1 MPLILD
7 RGLRR
12 SLLKK
17 SSKYRRKAV
26 RAAFAATRVVRDE
39 EAAWELFV
47 RPLHRGRGAGVS
59 HRTKE
64 GFAMSG
70 SDDEVL
76 IVGEIRAGGDPAS
89 GDERAAKRPRNGAD
103 LGGAPSA
110 NNQPRSAPPSKTRPS
125 IAEMKR
131 ALDAAGVTHS
141 GMERGEL
148 EAEFERV
155 QSSFSDPPLFR
166 LLTTDPADL
175 NPNTS
180 GNAGCVSLR
189 DIVSGPV
196 RWCVVMNFMIDLPW
210 LLSPDGCPELLRIP
224 KVVWIGDERSSPTPN
239 DPEFLRLK
247 GERDWT
253 VVNPPCPKFGT
264 HHTKCFILVYDTGV
278 RVCVHTANLIHGDV
292 RKRTNAAWCQD
303 FPNKSAAHLGRSSEF
318 ERDLG
323 RYLATLG
330 WKDETCALP
339 GAGGD
344 VVVGPSAMSR
354 FDFSGAG
361 AKLIAS
367 VPGRWVGSA
376 MMNYGHTSVRHALA
390 GMTFPGV
397 FKRAPVV
404 CQFTSVGATTEKW
417 MGEMARSFGA
427 GATETDDTNEWPGGP
442 SLGDG
447 ELRLVWPTMGEVR
460 GSNLGYVTGGSIPGA
475 TDKISREHVR
485 RRLHR
490 WRGGGDETTK
500 EGTKLLDHPPAST
513 DPTGRGR
520 VMPHVKTFARY
531 APNAPHDLA
540 WVIVGSHNLSGAA
553 WGRLEK
559 NETQIAIL
567 SYELGVLLSP
577 RSIGKTRVAAPF
589 TCTPGAVSHRGEVVP
604 RCLCLANARP
614 PRPGEVD
621 GATSGGVRI
630 SAASDDGPGD
640 SPPGDS
646 REFVAFAPLPYRVPP
661 VPYAPSDAPWA
672 VDAWDETPDKYGRV
686 MRGGIADRFNAS

>member
-1 MPLILD
+1 M
-7 RGLRR
+7 
-12 SLLKK
+12 
-17 SSKYRRKAV
+17 Y
-26 RAAFAATRVVRDE
+26 
-39 EAAWELFV
+39 
-47 RPLHRGRGAGVS
+47 
-59 HRTKE
+59 
-64 GFAMSG
+64 
-70 SDDEVL
+70 
-76 IVGEIRAGGDPAS
+76 
-89 GDERAAKRPRNGAD
+89 KR
-103 LGGAPSA
+103 
-110 NNQPRSAPPSKTRPS
+110 Q
-125 IAEMKR
+125 
-131 ALDAAGVTHS
+131 
-141 GMERGEL
+141 
-148 EAEFERV
+148 
-155 QSSFSDPPLFR
+155 
-166 LLTTDPADL
+166 
-175 NPNTS
+175 
-180 GNAGCVSLR
+180 
-189 DIVSGPV
+189 
-196 RWCVVMNFMIDLPW
+196 
-210 LLSPDGCPELLRIP
+210 
-224 KVVWIGDERSSPTPN
+224 
-239 DPEFLRLK
+239 
-247 GERDWT
+247 
-253 VVNPPCPKFGT
+253 
-264 HHTKCFILVYDTGV
+264 
-278 RVCVHTANLIHGDV
+278 V

-303 FPNKSAAHLGRSSEF
+303 FPSKSAAHLGRTSEF

-376 MMNYGHTSVRHALA
+376 MMNYGHTSLRHALA

-427 GATETDDTNEWPGGP
+427 GATETDDANEWPGGP

>member
-1 MPLILD
+1 
-7 RGLRR
+7 
-12 SLLKK
+12 
-17 SSKYRRKAV
+17 
-26 RAAFAATRVVRDE
+26 
-39 EAAWELFV
+39 
-47 RPLHRGRGAGVS
+47 
-59 HRTKE
+59 
-64 GFAMSG
+64 MSG

-76 IVGEIRAGGDPAS
+76 IVGETRAGGDPAS
-89 GDERAAKRPRNGAD
+89 GDDRAAKRPRVGAD

-110 NNQPRSAPPSKTRPS
+110 NNQPRSVPPDPKTRPS

-224 KVVWIGDERSSPTPN
+224 KVVWIGDERSSPTPR

-303 FPNKSAAHLGRSSEF
+303 FPNKSAAHLGRASEF

-427 GATETDDTNEWPGGP
+427 GATETDDANEWPGGP
-442 SLGDG
+442 CLGDG
-447 ELRLVWPTMGEVR
+447 DLRLVWPTMGEVR
-460 GSNLGYVTGGSIPGA
+460 RSNLGYVTGGSIPGA

-490 WRGGGDETTK
+490 WRGDVGATR
-500 EGTKLLDHPPAST
+500 GTKPLDHPPAST

>member
-1 MPLILD
+1 MMGTFHASPPQ
-7 RGLRR
+7 REVRR
-12 SLLKK
+12 SV
-17 SSKYRRKAV
+17 SSK
-26 RAAFAATRVVRDE
+26 
-39 EAAWELFV
+39 
-47 RPLHRGRGAGVS
+47 
-59 HRTKE
+59 E
-64 GFAMSG
+64 GSAMSG
-70 SDDEVL
+70 SNDEVL
-76 IVGEIRAGGDPAS
+76 IVGETRAGGDPAS
-89 GDERAAKRPRNGAD
+89 GDDRAAKRPRNGAD
-103 LGGAPSA
+103 LGGAPSIA
-110 NNQPRSAPPSKTRPS
+110 NNQPRSVPPSKTRPS

-427 GATETDDTNEWPGGP
+427 GATETDDANEWPGGP

>member
-1 MPLILD
+1 
-7 RGLRR
+7 
-12 SLLKK
+12 
-17 SSKYRRKAV
+17 
-26 RAAFAATRVVRDE
+26 
-39 EAAWELFV
+39 
-47 RPLHRGRGAGVS
+47 
-59 HRTKE
+59 
-64 GFAMSG
+64 MSG

-76 IVGEIRAGGDPAS
+76 IVGETRAGGDPAS
-89 GDERAAKRPRNGAD
+89 GDERAAKRPRVGAD

-110 NNQPRSAPPSKTRPS
+110 NNQPRSVPPSKTRPS

-224 KVVWIGDERSSPTPN
+224 KVVWIGDERSSPTPR

-247 GERDWT
+247 GARDWT

-427 GATETDDTNEWPGGP
+427 GATETDDANDWPGAP

-490 WRGGGDETTK
+490 WRGDVGATR
-500 EGTKLLDHPPAST
+500 GTKPLDHPPAST

>member
-1 MPLILD
+1 
-7 RGLRR
+7 
-12 SLLKK
+12 
-17 SSKYRRKAV
+17 
-26 RAAFAATRVVRDE
+26 
-39 EAAWELFV
+39 
-47 RPLHRGRGAGVS
+47 
-59 HRTKE
+59 
-64 GFAMSG
+64 MSG

-76 IVGEIRAGGDPAS
+76 IVRETRAGGDPAS
-89 GDERAAKRPRNGAD
+89 GDDRAAKRPRNGAD
-103 LGGAPSA
+103 LEGAPSA
-110 NNQPRSAPPSKTRPS
+110 NKQPRSVPPSKTRPS

-224 KVVWIGDERSSPTPN
+224 KVVWIGDERSSPTPR

-247 GERDWT
+247 GARDWT

-278 RVCVHTANLIHGDV
+278 RVCVHTANLIHGDI

-303 FPNKSAAHLGRSSEF
+303 FPNKSAADLGRKSEF

-339 GAGGD
+339 GTNGGAR

-354 FDFSGAG
+354 FDFSDAG
-361 AKLIAS
+361 AKLISS

-376 MMNYGHTSVRHALA
+376 MRDYGHASVRHALA
-390 GMTFPGV
+390 GMTFPAE

-427 GATETDDTNEWPGGP
+427 GAAGSDDAIEKLKFESSFGKSSGNPFSTAAEKGVP

-447 ELRLVWPTMGEVR
+447 ELKLVWPTMGEVR
-460 GSNLGYVTGGSIPGA
+460 GSNLGYATGGSIPGA

-490 WRGGGDETTK
+490 WRGAAFGS
-500 EGTKLLDHPPAST
+500 EGSKLPHPPAPA
-513 DPTGRGR
+513 DPAGRGR

-531 APNAPHDLA
+531 APGAPHDLA

-577 RSIGKTRVAAPF
+577 RFIGKNRASAPF
-589 TCTPGAVSHRGEVVP
+589 TCTPGAVSHRGESVP

-614 PRPGEVD
+614 
-621 GATSGGVRI
+621 ATSVVGTSKVRI
-630 SAASDDGPGD
+630 SARGD
-640 SPPGDS
+640 SLPGAG
-646 REFVAFAPLPYRVPP
+646 EFVAFAPLPYRVPP
-661 VPYAPSDAPWA
+661 VPYAPSDKPWA
-672 VDAWDETPDKYGRV
+672 VDAWDETPDTYGRV
-686 MRGGIADRFNAS
+686 MRGGIADRFDASGTF

>member
-1 MPLILD
+1 M
-7 RGLRR
+7 
-12 SLLKK
+12 
-17 SSKYRRKAV
+17 
-26 RAAFAATRVVRDE
+26 
-39 EAAWELFV
+39 
-47 RPLHRGRGAGVS
+47 
-59 HRTKE
+59 
-64 GFAMSG
+64 
-70 SDDEVL
+70 
-76 IVGEIRAGGDPAS
+76 
-89 GDERAAKRPRNGAD
+89 
-103 LGGAPSA
+103 
-110 NNQPRSAPPSKTRPS
+110 
-125 IAEMKR
+125 
-131 ALDAAGVTHS
+131 
-141 GMERGEL
+141 
-148 EAEFERV
+148 
-155 QSSFSDPPLFR
+155 
-166 LLTTDPADL
+166 
-175 NPNTS
+175 
-180 GNAGCVSLR
+180 
-189 DIVSGPV
+189 
-196 RWCVVMNFMIDLPW
+196 
-210 LLSPDGCPELLRIP
+210 
-224 KVVWIGDERSSPTPN
+224 
-239 DPEFLRLK
+239 
-247 GERDWT
+247 
-253 VVNPPCPKFGT
+253 
-264 HHTKCFILVYDTGV
+264 YDTGV

-303 FPNKSAAHLGRSSEF
+303 FPNKSAADLGRKSEF

-376 MMNYGHTSVRHALA
+376 MMRDYGHTGVRHALA
-390 GMTFPGV
+390 GMTFPAK

-427 GATETDDTNEWPGGP
+427 GAAGSDDAIEKLKFESSFGKSSGNPFSTAAEKGVP

-447 ELRLVWPTMGEVR
+447 ELKLVWPTMGEVR
-460 GSNLGYVTGGSIPGA
+460 GSNLGYATGGSIPGA

-490 WRGGGDETTK
+490 WREQYSSDETRP
-500 EGTKLLDHPPAST
+500 TKLPDPPAST

-531 APNAPHDLA
+531 APGAPHDLA

-577 RSIGKTRVAAPF
+577 RLIGETRVSAPF
-589 TCTPGAVSHRGEVVP
+589 TCTPGAVSHRGEAVP

-614 PRPGEVD
+614 
-621 GATSGGVRI
+621 ATSDGGRRRRSHI
-630 SAASDDGPGD
+630 
-640 SPPGDS
+640 
-646 REFVAFAPLPYRVPP
+646 
-661 VPYAPSDAPWA
+661 
-672 VDAWDETPDKYGRV
+672 
-686 MRGGIADRFNAS
+686 GGERRRARRLTAR

>member
-1 MPLILD
+1 M
-7 RGLRR
+7 
-12 SLLKK
+12 
-17 SSKYRRKAV
+17 
-26 RAAFAATRVVRDE
+26 
-39 EAAWELFV
+39 
-47 RPLHRGRGAGVS
+47 
-59 HRTKE
+59 
-64 GFAMSG
+64 
-70 SDDEVL
+70 
-76 IVGEIRAGGDPAS
+76 
-89 GDERAAKRPRNGAD
+89 
-103 LGGAPSA
+103 
-110 NNQPRSAPPSKTRPS
+110 
-125 IAEMKR
+125 
-131 ALDAAGVTHS
+131 
-141 GMERGEL
+141 
-148 EAEFERV
+148 
-155 QSSFSDPPLFR
+155 
-166 LLTTDPADL
+166 
-175 NPNTS
+175 
-180 GNAGCVSLR
+180 
-189 DIVSGPV
+189 
-196 RWCVVMNFMIDLPW
+196 
-210 LLSPDGCPELLRIP
+210 
-224 KVVWIGDERSSPTPN
+224 
-239 DPEFLRLK
+239 
-247 GERDWT
+247 
-253 VVNPPCPKFGT
+253 
-264 HHTKCFILVYDTGV
+264 
-278 RVCVHTANLIHGDV
+278 
-292 RKRTNAAWCQD
+292 
-303 FPNKSAAHLGRSSEF
+303 
-318 ERDLG
+318 
-323 RYLATLG
+323 
-330 WKDETCALP
+330 
-339 GAGGD
+339 
-344 VVVGPSAMSR
+344 
-354 FDFSGAG
+354 
-361 AKLIAS
+361 IAS

-427 GATETDDTNEWPGGP
+427 GATETDDANDWPGGP

-490 WRGGGDETTK
+490 WRGDVGATR
-500 EGTKLLDHPPAST
+500 GTKPLDHPPAST

-646 REFVAFAPLPYRVPP
+646 RGFVAFAPLPYRVPP

>member
-1 MPLILD
+1 
-7 RGLRR
+7 
-12 SLLKK
+12 
-17 SSKYRRKAV
+17 
-26 RAAFAATRVVRDE
+26 
-39 EAAWELFV
+39 
-47 RPLHRGRGAGVS
+47 
-59 HRTKE
+59 
-64 GFAMSG
+64 MSG

-76 IVGEIRAGGDPAS
+76 IVGETRAGDDPAS
-89 GDERAAKRPRNGAD
+89 GDDRAAKRPRNGAD

-110 NNQPRSAPPSKTRPS
+110 NNQLRSVPPSKTRPS

-131 ALDAAGVTHS
+131 VLDAAGVTHS

-180 GNAGCVSLR
+180 GNAGCVSLS

-224 KVVWIGDERSSPTPN
+224 KVVWIGDVRSSPTPR

-247 GERDWT
+247 GARDWT

-278 RVCVHTANLIHGDV
+278 RVCVHTANLIHGDI

-303 FPNKSAAHLGRSSEF
+303 FPNKSAADLGRKSEF

-339 GAGGD
+339 GTNGGAR

-354 FDFSGAG
+354 FDFSDAG
-361 AKLIAS
+361 AKLISS

-376 MMNYGHTSVRHALA
+376 MRDYGHAAVRHALA
-390 GMTFPGV
+390 GMTFPAE

-427 GATETDDTNEWPGGP
+427 GATESDDAIEKLKFESSRRAGVPFSPAPGGP

-447 ELRLVWPTMGEVR
+447 ELKLVWPTMGEVR
-460 GSNLGYVTGGSIPGA
+460 GSNLGYATGGSIPGA

-490 WRGGGDETTK
+490 WRGAGEK
-500 EGTKLLDHPPAST
+500 AEGTKLPHPPAPA
-513 DPTGRGR
+513 DPAGRGR

-531 APNAPHDLA
+531 APGAPHDLA

-577 RSIGKTRVAAPF
+577 RFIGKTRASAPF
-589 TCTPGAVSHRGEVVP
+589 TCTPGAVSHRGESVP

-614 PRPGEVD
+614 AGGVN
-621 GATSGGVRI
+621 GATSVRI
-630 SAASDDGPGD
+630 SAYRD
-640 SPPGDS
+640 SPPGAG
-646 REFVAFAPLPYRVPP
+646 EFVAFAPLPYRVPP
-661 VPYAPSDAPWA
+661 VPYAPSDKPWA
-672 VDAWDETPDKYGRV
+672 VDAWDETPDKHGRV
-686 MRGGIADRFNAS
+686 MRGGIADRFDAS

>member
-39 EAAWELFV
+39 EAEMGTFRAS
-47 RPLHRGRGAGVS
+47 PPQSAGVS
-59 HRTKE
+59 HRTKKDS
-64 GFAMSG
+64 AMSG

-76 IVGEIRAGGDPAS
+76 IVGETRAGGDPAS
-89 GDERAAKRPRNGAD
+89 GDDRAAKRPRVGAD

-110 NNQPRSAPPSKTRPS
+110 NNQPRSVPPSKTRPS

-224 KVVWIGDERSSPTPN
+224 KVVWIGDERSSPTPR

-247 GERDWT
+247 GDRDWT
-253 VVNPPCPKFGT
+253 AVNPPCPKFGT

-303 FPNKSAAHLGRSSEF
+303 FPNKSPAHLGRTSEF

-376 MMNYGHTSVRHALA
+376 MMNYGHTSVRHALG
-390 GMTFPGV
+390 GMTFRGV

-427 GATETDDTNEWPGGP
+427 GATETGDANEWPGGP
-442 SLGDG
+442 CLGDG

-559 NETQIAIL
+559 SETQIAIL

-621 GATSGGVRI
+621 GATSGVRI

-686 MRGGIADRFNAS
+686 MRGGIADRFDAS

>member
-1 MPLILD
+1 MFAARR
-7 RGLRR
+7 RGGMLGTFRASPPQREGRR
-12 SLLKK
+12 SV
-17 SSKYRRKAV
+17 SSK
-26 RAAFAATRVVRDE
+26 
-39 EAAWELFV
+39 
-47 RPLHRGRGAGVS
+47 
-59 HRTKE
+59 E
-64 GFAMSG
+64 GSAMSG

-76 IVGEIRAGGDPAS
+76 IVGETRAGGDPAS
-89 GDERAAKRPRNGAD
+89 GDDRAAKRPRNGAD
-103 LGGAPSA
+103 LGGAPSIA
-110 NNQPRSAPPSKTRPS
+110 NNQPRSVPPSKTRPS

-224 KVVWIGDERSSPTPN
+224 KVVWIGDERSSPTPR

-247 GERDWT
+247 GARDWT

-303 FPNKSAAHLGRSSEF
+303 FPNKSAADLGRKSEF

-339 GAGGD
+339 GAGGR

-361 AKLIAS
+361 AKLISS
-367 VPGRWVGSA
+367 VPGRWVGAA
-376 MMNYGHTSVRHALA
+376 MRDYGHTGVRHALA
-390 GMTFPGV
+390 GMTFPAK

-427 GATETDDTNEWPGGP
+427 GGP

-447 ELRLVWPTMGEVR
+447 ELKLVWPTMGEVR
-460 GSNLGYVTGGSIPGA
+460 GSNLGYATGGSIPGA

-490 WRGGGDETTK
+490 WREQYSSDETRP
-500 EGTKLLDHPPAST
+500 TKLPDPPAST

-531 APNAPHDLA
+531 APGAPHDLA

-577 RSIGKTRVAAPF
+577 RLIGETRVSAPF
-589 TCTPGAVSHRGEVVP
+589 TCTPGAVSHRGEAVP
-604 RCLCLANARP
+604 RCLCLPNARP
-614 PRPGEVD
+614 ATSGV
-621 GATSGGVRI
+621 GATSDVRI
-630 SAASDDGPGD
+630 SAAPPDD
-640 SPPGDS
+640 SPPDDG
-646 REFVAFAPLPYRVPP
+646 EYVAFAPLPYRVPP
-661 VPYAPSDAPWA
+661 VPYAPSDVPWA
-672 VDAWDETPDKYGRV
+672 VDAWDETPDTYGRV
-686 MRGGIADRFNAS
+686 MRGGIADRFGAR